1 MGPEG
6 GNQNDEL
13 PGETILYGQLVENRC
28 SIQQDEYRALKQS
41 FDLIIFL
48 AYVLCSI
55 ISLIFHERLFA

>member
-28 SIQQDEYRALKQS
+28 SIQQDEYRALKRS
-41 FDLIIFL
+41 FGLIIFL
-48 AYVLCSI
+48 AYVLSSI